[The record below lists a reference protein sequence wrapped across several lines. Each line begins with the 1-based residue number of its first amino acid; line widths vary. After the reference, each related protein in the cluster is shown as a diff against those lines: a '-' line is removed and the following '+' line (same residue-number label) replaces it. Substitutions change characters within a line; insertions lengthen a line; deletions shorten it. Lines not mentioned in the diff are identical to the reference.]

1 MRNILTI
8 LTLCFVLFAT
18 STTFAEGYD
27 ESRRTERLGLSFYDG
42 RPLYIL
48 KIKVYPSLGKPS
60 ERDFELIRVYT
71 GDDLSKMGDSYKPEA
86 DQGRFPDEG
95 KFIVVGYYSVE
106 RDGTLKLLTDGSFSG
121 YPESAPNTWLGQY
134 LLNYKPGLDETASDV
149 GVNIFD
155 ALLKPLQEWLGGALG
170 FWLAIGV
177 VFLGWQ
183 YLRRL
188 VRGGVAIG
196 GKSAEVEAS
205 NDDFLEGFRRRR
217 AEKLAAEQER
227 EKFESFQKAWGAIR
241 ELGEAD
247 VYATGEAFG
256 LTFTDKVVKSN
267 QILQEAWSR
276 LSEEERR
283 FLANEARALA
293 WQDDLIGEKEKIYR
307 QSVMETA
314 LGDLDGVDASSVF
327 SNPFEDA
334 TYYDDDN
341 GGTPF

>member
-1 MRNILTI
+1 MRNFLIT
-8 LTLCFVLFAT
+8 LTLCVLTLTT
-18 STTFAEGYD
+18 SSVFAEGYD
-27 ESRRTERLGLSFYDG
+27 VSRRTERLGLSFYDG
-42 RPLYIL
+42 RPLYVAY
-48 KIKVYPSLGKPS
+48 IKVYPSLGRPEEHS
-60 ERDFELIRVYT
+60 FELERLHT
-71 GDDLSKMGDSYKPEA
+71 GQSIEDMANSYNPDA
-86 DQGRFPDEG
+86 DQGHFG
-95 KFIVVGYYSVE
+95 KDGKYSIYGYYSVE
-106 RDGTLKLLTDGSFSG
+106 TDGSLKLITDGSFAN
-121 YPESAPNTWLGQY
+121 YPESAPYHWLSKY
-134 LLNYKPGLDETASDV
+134 LLTYKPGVDSSDV
-149 GVNIFD
+149 AVDIFD

-170 FWLAIGV
+170 FWLTIGV

-188 VRGGVAIG
+188 ARGGVAIG

-247 VYATGEAFG
+247 AYATGEAFG

-276 LSEEERR
+276 LSEDERR

-307 QSVMETA
+307 QAAMETA
-314 LGDLDGVDASSVF
+314 LSDLDGVDASSVF

>member
-1 MRNILTI
+1 MRNILII
-8 LTLCFVLFAT
+8 LTLCFVYLT
-18 STTFAEGYD
+18 SPLSVRAEIFD
-27 ESRRTERLGLSFYDG
+27 ESKRTERLGLSYYDG
-42 RPLYIL
+42 RPMYFLSVARPLDRPHYPLYLEATRVHTGEDISD
-48 KIKVYPSLGKPS
+48 YPNYQKGTGYVIIEGATSKDFVIYGYDKDGNLEYLSGAGDPDNSGWMQEALRLYGPGAIAEASL
-60 ERDFELIRVYT
+60 T
-71 GDDLSKMGDSYKPEA
+71 GGDVA
-86 DQGRFPDEG
+86 VD
-95 KFIVVGYYSVE
+95 
-106 RDGTLKLLTDGSFSG
+106 
-121 YPESAPNTWLGQY
+121 
-134 LLNYKPGLDETASDV
+134 
-149 GVNIFD
+149 IFD
-155 ALLKPLQEWLGGALG
+155 ALLKPLREWLGGALG
-170 FWLAIGV
+170 FWLAICV

-188 VRGGVAIG
+188 ARGGVAIG

-217 AEKLAAEQER
+217 AEKLAAKQER
-227 EKFESFQKAWGAIR
+227 EKLESFQKAWGAIR

-247 VYATGEAFG
+247 AYATGEAFG

-267 QILQEAWSR
+267 LILQEAWSR
-276 LSEEERR
+276 LSEDERR

-307 QSVMETA
+307 QAVMETA

>member
-1 MRNILTI
+1 MRNLLIILMLCA
-8 LTLCFVLFAT
+8 LTLTT
-18 STTFAEGYD
+18 SNVFAEGYD
-27 ESRRTERLGLSFYDG
+27 ASKRSERLGLSFYDG
-42 RPLYIL
+42 RPMFLLRINYNYSNAVVTDPKLEVFRL
-48 KIKVYPSLGKPS
+48 K
-60 ERDFELIRVYT
+60 T
-71 GDDLSKMGDSYKPEA
+71 GDVLENDERYYAYYGYLAYTADGRKYIEAYGYNADGELEPLTLNKGLSSLWCVKLIETQGPGQLALASTGDVA
-86 DQGRFPDEG
+86 VD
-95 KFIVVGYYSVE
+95 
-106 RDGTLKLLTDGSFSG
+106 
-121 YPESAPNTWLGQY
+121 
-134 LLNYKPGLDETASDV
+134 
-149 GVNIFD
+149 IFD

-188 VRGGVAIG
+188 ARGGVAIG

-205 NDDFLEGFRRRR
+205 NEDFLEGFRRRR

-247 VYATGEAFG
+247 AYATGEAFG

-267 QILQEAWSR
+267 LILHEAWSR
-276 LSEEERR
+276 LSEDERR

>member
-1 MRNILTI
+1 MGRPEEHSFELERLHTGQSIEDM
-8 LTLCFVLFAT
+8 AT
-18 STTFAEGYD
+18 SYNPD
-27 ESRRTERLGLSFYDG
+27 
-42 RPLYIL
+42 
-48 KIKVYPSLGKPS
+48 
-60 ERDFELIRVYT
+60 
-71 GDDLSKMGDSYKPEA
+71 A
-86 DQGRFPDEG
+86 DQGGFANDG
-95 KFIVVGYYSVE
+95 KYRVYGYYSVE
-106 RDGTLKLLTDGSFSG
+106 TDGSLKQITDGSFAN
-121 YPESAPNTWLGQY
+121 YPESAPNHWLSQY
-134 LLNYKPGLDETASDV
+134 LLTYKPGVDSGDV
-149 GVNIFD
+149 AVDIFD

-247 VYATGEAFG
+247 AYATGEAFG

-276 LSEEERR
+276 LSEDEQR

-307 QSVMETA
+307 QAAMETA
-314 LGDLDGVDASSVF
+314 LSDLDGVDASSVF

>member
-1 MRNILTI
+1 MRNILI
-8 LTLCFVLFAT
+8 SLTLCVLTLTT
-18 STTFAEGYD
+18 SSVFAEGYD
-27 ESRRTERLGLSFYDG
+27 ASRRTERLGLSFYDG
-42 RPLYIL
+42 RPLYIIRFACDVVDRKL
-48 KIKVYPSLGKPS
+48 T
-60 ERDFELIRVYT
+60 RADLIRVHT
-71 GDDLSKMGDSYKPEA
+71 GSN
-86 DQGRFPDEG
+86 
-95 KFIVVGYYSVE
+95 
-106 RDGTLKLLTDGSFSG
+106 LTDYGVPNGSGVVVDYVRNDAGKMYEYGYSFYGVDENGDLIPLHSATFG
-121 YPESAPNTWLGQY
+121 YPYYQEM
-134 LLNYKPGLDETASDV
+134 LDSLIMRLSPDDV
-149 GVNIFD
+149 AVDIFD

-247 VYATGEAFG
+247 AYATGEAFG

-267 QILQEAWSR
+267 LILQEAWSR
-276 LSEEERR
+276 LSEDERR

-293 WQDDLIGEKEKIYR
+293 WQDDFIGEKEKIYR
-307 QSVMETA
+307 QAVMETA
-314 LGDLDGVDASSVF
+314 LGDLDGVDASSVL